1 MREIILI
8 GFVILCVIMTTVVAL
23 IWRYQSLRNKKA
35 IEDFVSKTNAIE
47 LGQFKCTVEKNFLS
61 LKNPN
66 YAFNALTLFKIENGY
81 LICPTNDHVFKIT
94 LHLDPLI
101 ISNGIGELNNINVAK
116 IEEIRNLNNNTYVKL
131 TAKYNTTLDLEIFES
146 EGVFK

>member
-47 LGQFKCTVEKNFLS
+47 LGQFKCTVGSF
-61 LKNPN
+61 
-66 YAFNALTLFKIENGY
+66 
-81 LICPTNDHVFKIT
+81 DHKQWNRRT
-94 LHLDPLI
+94 
-101 ISNGIGELNNINVAK
+101 
-116 IEEIRNLNNNTYVKL
+116 
-131 TAKYNTTLDLEIFES
+131 
-146 EGVFK
+146 